1 MFPGLTEWFQNCS
14 FSRRGS
20 STQILIWGL
29 ITKIGTLAFLSLLIL
44 MFSVS
49 FFTAPSLHPDV
60 WSNQTCRYLF
70 KALLFGALFCHCLL
84 LLLLFLWLFFYF
96 LSLPGFLLFFI
107 CFSLNFPFS
116 KGFTDHSCPFLT
128 LFNPQMVG
136 ADTTVLWLNWLCL
149 NQMSKIKCTLAH
161 HLKMPVDYS

>member
-20 STQILIWGL
+20 STQILIRGL

-84 LLLLFLWLFFYF
+84 LLLFLWLFFLF
-96 LSLPGFLLFFI
+96 LIPACFSSVFHLLLFK
-107 CFSLNFPFS
+107 FSLLKGFHWPLMPFS
-116 KGFTDHSCPFLT
+116 HTVQPPDGWCWHSSVITKL
-128 LFNPQMVG
+128 V
-136 ADTTVLWLNWLCL
+136 VLKPNEQ
-149 NQMSKIKCTLAH
+149 N
-161 HLKMPVDYS
+161 